1 MDTLFLILLPLVISS
16 LGFLTY
22 RHPTIARQIL
32 KPLQYITVGFYF
44 LLTLYYM
51 TQSGAYYK
59 ALDATRTDIYKRQD
73 KELNID
79 SIYKTVKDKDSIDF
93 IMLDYKYQINKSYEI
108 DKYQTALKD
117 SIQKNI
123 EAVIKS
129 SRETNNTY
137 SLYCLVAFLIIITLF
152 GLTFLF
158 DNIHNK
164 EKVND
169 INNSNDQAE

>member
-1 MDTLFLILLPLVISS
+1 MDTLILILLPLVISG

-44 LLTLYYM
+44 LLTFYYM
-51 TQSGAYYK
+51 TQSSAYYK
-59 ALDATRTDIYKRQD
+59 SLDATRTDIYKKKY
-73 KELNID
+73 KELNIY
-79 SIYKTVKDKDSIDF
+79 SLYKTVKDKDSIKL
-93 IMLDYKYQINKSYEI
+93 IILDSRFQIEKSYEI
-108 DKYQTALKD
+108 DKYQTALQD
-117 SIQKNI
+117 TIQKNI
-123 EAVIKS
+123 EAVIKAS
-129 SRETNNTY
+129 QKTDYTY
-137 SLYCLVAFLIIITLF
+137 SLYCLVAFLIIVTMF

-169 INNSNDQAE
+169 INNSTDQAE